1 MANLTNNPHS
11 PVDLD
16 DPSSQT
22 PILAGD
28 GGLSVRLDETA
39 SDLGDDGTQV
49 TVAARGY
56 WEGIWRR
63 VKRDKLALVGAGFIV
78 FLFFVAFA
86 GAPLAAKILG
96 HGPNE
101 PFLVSGGLDEDRCR
115 PDR

>member
-1 MANLTNNPHS
+1 MAHFTDNPHT

-39 SDLGDDGTQV
+39 SDLGDDGTQS
-49 TVAARGY
+49 VAARGY
-56 WEGIWRR
+56 WEGIWKRL
-63 VKRDKLALVGAGFIV
+63 KRDKLALFGGAFIV
-78 FLFFVAFA
+78 LLFIIAFA
-86 GAPLAAKILG
+86 GAPLAAKMLG

-101 PFLVSGGLDEDRCR
+101 PFLVSGGLDAD
-115 PDR
+115 